1 MNLLAKLGAFLIF
14 AWKTIKEV
22 PYIFKRRYYFL
33 RICKRIGI
41 DSLWLIIITSVFT
54 GFVTALQAIYQTKGR
69 IPLNYLGVLV
79 EKSVIIELA
88 PVLTALVLTGKI
100 GASLTAEIGTMKVT
114 EQIDAIESMAVSP
127 YNFLYM
133 PRVFAGAVM
142 VPVLTIFSMLV
153 GLLSGYF
160 FSVLKYKISFYTF
173 FSNMQ
178 SYFSMMDVYGGLIKA
193 FAFGVTIT
201 LIACYQGDRTKNGS
215 EGVGIST
222 TNTVVY
228 SSIMILV
235 LDFFVAWL
243 ILGV

>member
-1 MNLLAKLGAFLIF
+1 MHLLAMLGSFMIF
-14 AWKTIKEV
+14 TWKTLKESPNIV
-22 PYIFKRRYYFL
+22 KRRYYFL
-33 RICKRIGI
+33 RVCKKIGI

-54 GFVTALQAIYQTKGR
+54 GFVTALQAVYQTQGR
-69 IPLNYLGVLV
+69 IPLNYLRVLV
-79 EKSVIIELA
+79 EKSVVIELA

-127 YNFLYM
+127 FNFLYM
-133 PRVFAGAVM
+133 PRVLAGAVM
-142 VPVLTIFSMLV
+142 VPLLTVFSMIM
-153 GLLSGYF
+153 GILSGYF
-160 FSVLKYKISFYTF
+160 FSVLKYDISFYTF

-178 SYFSMMDVYGGLIKA
+178 GHFSMMDVYGGLLKA

-201 LIACYQGDRTKNGS
+201 LIACYQGDKTKNGS
-215 EGVGIST
+215 EGVGIAT